1 MLILAID
8 TAAGLCAAAVHDT
21 QAGERG
27 RAVLDLGKGHAEHL
41 IGVIEDALAAAG
53 ASYAN
58 LGAVAVSV
66 GPGSFTGLRVGVATA
81 RGLAL
86 ALALPALGIGT
97 LEAIAHQARVARP
110 GQPVLCLIEAGRG
123 QVYAA
128 AYDGDGALIMA
139 PAALARQEAAV
150 IAGQRPYL
158 LAGSAAA
165 AIASETAPQA
175 AILDITTPDIASYA
189 VLAAQRLGK
198 GAPFPPAPVPL
209 YLREADAKV
218 QEGFALPRRD
228 GQDGA

>member
-41 IGVIEDALAAAG
+41 MGVIEDALDAAG
-53 ASYAN
+53 ASYAD

-86 ALALPALGIGT
+86 ALAIPAIGIGT

-110 GQPVLCLIEAGRG
+110 GEPVLCLIEAGRG

-128 AYDGDGALIMA
+128 SFDADGTSIMA
-139 PAALARQEAAV
+139 PAALARHEAAV
-150 IAGQRPYL
+150 IAGEHPYL
-158 LAGSAAA
+158 LAGSTAA
-165 AIASETAPQA
+165 AIASETPAQRTV
-175 AILDITTPDIASYA
+175 LDIVTPDIASYA
-189 VLAAQRLGK
+189 VLAAQRLGD
-198 GAPFPPAPVPL
+198 GGSFPPPVPL